1 MQAFIICAIQRKK
14 ENKKRQKN
22 MNDNRKIE
30 IVNLLDDIAGRIDRL
45 LDQLKSISEQMIKLQ
60 IEIYR
65 SDEEI

>member
-1 MQAFIICAIQRKK
+1 
-14 ENKKRQKN
+14 

-65 SDEEI
+65 SDEEG